1 MSSKKIF
8 ITIGLAFSVFLM
20 TIPLVSYKFLKNAA
34 EAEVFNHL
42 VTVRELLKYQIEGY
56 FQDRFGDVDVL
67 AGNPVT
73 GQGFSRL
80 SKAFSDAGLNGPQYT
95 KITALY
101 QPLMEHYIT
110 DYGYV
115 NIYFVDRGGDVI
127 FSAIREEFAGT
138 NLLTGRFKQFSIGQV
153 FARGLDGVAFEDY
166 TWHEEIQEFT
176 SYFAAPV
183 YDGQMLLGV
192 LVIEI
197 PFSHLDAIMTK
208 RAGLGET
215 GEMYL
220 VGDDGYMRSNSRFVK
235 EPTILQ
241 KAVDTE
247 ATRDALNGIVG
258 VNTIKDYRGITV
270 LSAYTAL
277 NLKFVNWA
285 LLVEIDEK
293 EALAAINTV
302 ERRVKILGALIACI
316 TFLYI
321 YLVNRRK
328 NQQILSESLEKN
340 PESDS

>member
-1 MSSKKIF
+1 MNSKKVF
-8 ITIGLAFSVFLM
+8 ITIGIAFSVFLM
-20 TIPLVSYKFLKNAA
+20 TLPLVSYRFLKTAVEI
-34 EAEVFNHL
+34 EAFNHL

-197 PFSHLDAIMTK
+197 PFSNLDA
-208 RAGLGET
+208 
-215 GEMYL
+215 
-220 VGDDGYMRSNSRFVK
+220 YMRSNSRFVK

-258 VNTIKDYRGITV
+258 VNIIKDYRGITV

-328 NQQILSESLEKN
+328 NQQILSESL
-340 PESDS
+340 

>member
-1 MSSKKIF
+1 MSSKKVF
-8 ITIGLAFSVFLM
+8 ITIGIAFSIFLV
-20 TIPLVSYKFLKNAA
+20 TLPLVSYRFLKTAVKSSA
-34 EAEVFNHL
+34 FNHL
-42 VTVRELLKYQIEGY
+42 VTVRELLKHQIEYY
-56 FQDRFGDVDVL
+56 FQERFGNVDVL
-67 AGNPVT
+67 ASNPVI
-73 GQGFSRL
+73 GQVFSRL
-80 SKAFSDAGLNGPQYT
+80 SKAFSDAGLNGPQYI
-95 KITALY
+95 KITELY
-101 QPLMEHYIT
+101 QPFMEHYLT

-127 FSAIREEFAGT
+127 FSAIKEEFAGT

-153 FARGLDGVAFEDY
+153 FAHGLDGVAFEDY
-166 TWHEEIQEFT
+166 TWHEELQEFT
-176 SYFAAPV
+176 SYFSAPV

-192 LVIEI
+192 LVLEI
-197 PFSHLDAIMTK
+197 PFSHLDAVMTK

-220 VGDDGYMRSNSRFVK
+220 VGDDGYMRSNSRFAD

-241 KAVDTE
+241 KTVDTE

-258 VNTIKDYRGITV
+258 KKIIKDYRGITV

-293 EALAAINTV
+293 EAFAAVHTV
-302 ERRVKILGALIACI
+302 ERRVGILGALIASI

-321 YLVNRRK
+321 YLVNRRR
-328 NQQILSESLEKN
+328 NQQMLPDSLE
-340 PESDS
+340 ESKT

>member
-1 MSSKKIF
+1 MSTKKVF
-8 ITIGLAFSVFLM
+8 ITIGIAFSIFLM
-20 TIPLVSYKFLKNAA
+20 TLPLVSYRFLKDAV

-42 VTVRELLKYQIEGY
+42 VTVRELLKSQIEGY

-67 AGNPVT
+67 ASNPVT

-80 SKAFSDAGLNGPQYT
+80 SRAFSDSGLGGSQYIKLAG
-95 KITALY
+95 LY
-101 QPLMEHYIT
+101 QPLMEHYLT

-115 NIYFVDRGGDVI
+115 NIYFVDKDGDVM
-127 FSAIREEFAGT
+127 FSAIREEFTGS
-138 NLLTGRFKQFSIGQV
+138 NLLTGRYKQFSIGQV
-153 FARGLDGVAFEDY
+153 FARGLDEVAFEDY
-166 TWHEEIQEFT
+166 TWNEEMQEFT

-197 PFSHLDAIMTK
+197 PFSHLDAIMTN

-220 VGDDGYMRSNSRFVK
+220 VGFDGYMRSNSRFVE

-241 KAVDTE
+241 KEVDTK
-247 ATRDALNGIVG
+247 ATREALNGIVG
-258 VNTIKDYRGITV
+258 KKIIKNYRGVSV

-277 NLKFVNWA
+277 DLKFVNWA

-293 EALAAINTV
+293 EAFAAVNTV
-302 ERRVKILGALIACI
+302 ERRVIILGSLIASI
-316 TFLYI
+316 TFLFI
-321 YLVNRRK
+321 YLVNRRR
-328 NQQILSESLEKN
+328 NQQIL
-340 PESDS
+340 